1 MMSSVRLSSVGPKMT
16 ANGLGPPVVFGLFAQ
31 LSGSRT

>member
-1 MMSSVRLSSVGPKMT
+1 MMSSVRVISVGPKMT
-16 ANGLGPPVVFGLFAQ
+16 ANGLGPPAVCGFCAQ